1 MHHRAKFN
9 QNRSKGCTDIM
20 IRRFS
25 QWRPSAIL
33 DFQNSKFGRFAARVQ
48 HASSRQIALKSVE
61 RSQTYGD
68 LTLFQNGSRPP
79 SWICWASTGTTHD
92 DHLVVFIVVP
102 NLVKINAVVSIT
114 WNFQYF
120 ANLAWKRLFTPPKLF
135 FLGISPKMG
144 SNINKT
150 PKRHISGS

>member
-1 MHHRAKFN
+1 MAAVRHLGFLKFN
-9 QNRSKGCTDIM
+9 FLTVGAVKGPILHQRTKFRKDRPNRCGDIAIFVIFKM
-20 IRRFS
+20 AAA
-25 QWRPSAIL
+25 AIL

-61 RSQTYGD
+61 RPQTYGD

-114 WNFQYF
+114 
-120 ANLAWKRLFTPPKLF
+120 
-135 FLGISPKMG
+135 
-144 SNINKT
+144 
-150 PKRHISGS
+150 